1 MIVGVCVC
9 LWLLTNVL
17 VLHVSAVSCS
27 LLGSIFPM
35 PRVIYAMAEDG
46 VLFKVLARINPKTKT
61 PLIATMTSGVVAGES
76 RGESSEITPAKCS
89 PPINCE
95 RHSQGCR

>member
-1 MIVGVCVC
+1 MC
-9 LWLLTNVL
+9 LCLGLLTNAS

-46 VLFKVLARINPKTKT
+46 VLFKALARINPKTKT

-76 RGESSEITPAKCS
+76 WGKSSKITPANLS

-95 RHSQGCR
+95 GLSQRCR

>member
-1 MIVGVCVC
+1 
-9 LWLLTNVL
+9 
-17 VLHVSAVSCS
+17 
-27 LLGSIFPM
+27 M
-35 PRVIYAMAEDG
+35 PRVIFAMAEDG

-76 RGESSEITPAKCS
+76 LGESSECAPAN

-95 RHSQGCR
+95 RHSLFFLRFTHPYTFSALNDQV